1 VSRVSWRCARLRHL
15 ACSLR
20 LGWNPR
26 EVHEAV
32 DVLRHVDA
40 RWEMTTKQRLACGA
54 AILRSIDARR
64 QRTGNRNELLALEQA
79 IVDREL
85 IELDTRELC
94 HEERELAREI
104 ALGSHMCRQ
113 PRGTRERVMRRICG
127 GQTDEPNRA

>member
-1 VSRVSWRCARLRHL
+1 
-15 ACSLR
+15 
-20 LGWNPR
+20 
-26 EVHEAV
+26 
-32 DVLRHVDA
+32 
-40 RWEMTTKQRLACGA
+40 MTTKQRLACGA

-64 QRTGNRNELLALEQA
+64 QHTGNRNELLALEQA

-94 HEERELAREI
+94 DEERELAREI
-104 ALGSHMCRQ
+104 ALESHMCRQ

>member
-1 VSRVSWRCARLRHL
+1 
-15 ACSLR
+15 
-20 LGWNPR
+20 
-26 EVHEAV
+26 
-32 DVLRHVDA
+32 
-40 RWEMTTKQRLACGA
+40 MTTKQRLACGA

-94 HEERELAREI
+94 DEERELAR
-104 ALGSHMCRQ
+104 ALGSHMCRR
-113 PRGTRERVMRRICG
+113 PRGTRERFMRRICG